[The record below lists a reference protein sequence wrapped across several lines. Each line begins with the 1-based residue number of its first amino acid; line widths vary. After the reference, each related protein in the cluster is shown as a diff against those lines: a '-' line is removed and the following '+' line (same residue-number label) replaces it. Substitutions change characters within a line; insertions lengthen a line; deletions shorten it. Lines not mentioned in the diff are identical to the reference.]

1 MSPGAAPAAP
11 AKRGRPST
19 GARERILAA
28 AIETMKA
35 DGYAGL
41 TVAKVAARAG
51 ESKALIAYHYGSKN
65 GLVAAAGRDVAEMI
79 TRSVLAGIEDTS
91 TVEDLV
97 RGIATSVEGM
107 AAEDPRLP
115 RLYFD
120 LAAVS
125 VVEPAVRETIGEIN
139 AQWRDVVAQRL
150 RAAPDGPP
158 KRKTQAA
165 AILAIAGVQGL
176 LLERIERGPGPEL
189 EQARELFVRSI
200 VLAVAQAERPA

>member
-1 MSPGAAPAAP
+1 MSGAPAPTAP

-28 AIETMKA
+28 AVETMKA

-65 GLVAAAGRDVAEMI
+65 GLVAAAGRDIAEMI
-79 TRSVLAGIEDTS
+79 TTRVLEGIEGTE
-91 TVEDLV
+91 TVEGLV
-97 RGIATSVEGM
+97 RGIAVSIERI
-107 AAEDPRLP
+107 AADDPRVP

-125 VVEPAVRETIGEIN
+125 VVEPEVRRTISEIN
-139 AQWRDVVAQRL
+139 ERWREVVSERL
-150 RAAPDGPP
+150 LAARDAPP
-158 KRKTQAA
+158 RRLVAA
-165 AILAIAGVQGL
+165 LTLLIIAGVQGL
-176 LLERIERGPGPEL
+176 SLERIEHGNGREL
-189 EQARELFVRSI
+189 ERARELFVRSV
-200 VLAVAQAERPA
+200 VLTVREA

>member
-1 MSPGAAPAAP
+1 VSGAATQAAP
-11 AKRGRPST
+11 PKRGRPST

-51 ESKALIAYHYGSKN
+51 ESKALIAYHFGSKN

-79 TRSVLAGIEDTS
+79 TRRVLEGIEGTRS
-91 TVEDLV
+91 VEGLV
-97 RGIATSVEGM
+97 RGIATSVEEM

-125 VVEPAVRETIGEIN
+125 VVEPDVRETIREIN
-139 AQWRDVVAQRL
+139 EQWRAVVAERL
-150 RAAPDGPP
+150 GAAVDGPP
-158 KRKTQAA
+158 KRQIQPATLL
-165 AILAIAGVQGL
+165 IIAGVQGL
-176 LLERIERGPGPEL
+176 TLERIEQGPGPDL
-189 EQARELFVRSI
+189 DRARELFVRSV
-200 VLAVAQAERPA
+200 VLAVG